1 MDIVSILITLAGIII
16 MIALYIMGR
25 ISQSKLPKKQDSSIP
40 RINDDYGEKT
50 SSILEDAPATDG
62 STPLIVEETI
72 LPNEGGDS
80 DRKQAKTPQQV
91 VLFIAADDDKPLSG
105 NKINTVLPK
114 YQLSFGDMDLF
125 HYPIEDNGVPSKLF
139 SIANGVSPW
148 TLNPEDLKDSET
160 PGLSVMMQL
169 PSPIDDRDAI
179 EILVSTTQLIAH
191 DLGGTLKNN
200 KQEVFSRQ
208 DALDLMDSLDH

>member
-1 MDIVSILITLAGIII
+1 MDIVSILITVVGIII

-25 ISQSKLPKKQDSSIP
+25 ISQSKLPKKQDNSIP
-40 RINDDYGEKT
+40 RINDDFGSVT
-50 SSILEDAPATDG
+50 SSILDDAPATDG
-62 STPLIVEETI
+62 STPMIVEETI
-72 LPNEGGDS
+72 IQNEGGDVT
-80 DRKQAKTPQQV
+80 RKQVKTPQQV
-91 VLFIAADDDKPLSG
+91 VLFIAADEDKALSG
-105 NKINTVLPK
+105 DKIKEVLPK

-125 HYPIEDNGVPSKLF
+125 HYPIEDNGVPAKLF

-148 TLNPEDLKDSET
+148 TLNPDDLTGAET

-200 KQEVFSRQ
+200 NQEVFSRQ